1 MPDTNLFQHAAA
13 APVELLARV
22 PKNRIAVLIG
32 KGGQTRKMLEEASG
46 AKLDIDSK
54 TGEVMAEWEEEPDPV
69 VRMKMPDV
77 VLAIGRG
84 LAPSR
89 AVQLIEDDIFLR
101 MYDIREWVGRQP
113 NQTRRMRSRLIGRN
127 GRIRSL
133 IEEIS
138 NCEMAIH
145 GSTVLVIGDQD
156 GVALAAPAIEG
167 ILRGSE
173 HSTVLHG
180 LEQDRKRLKIQSRQL
195 KSFEERGSR
204 DSSKFDTLVPGLAQA
219 RRRRERRN
227 KDSQVSPSDSDEVS
241 EVMELA
247 DDESVTFEEE

>member
-1 MPDTNLFQHAAA
+1 MGGST

-89 AVQLIEDDIFLR
+89 AVQLIQDDIFLR

-195 KSFEERGSR
+195 KSFEERSSR

-219 RRRRERRN
+219 RRRRERRK
-227 KDSQVSPSDSDEVS
+227 KDSQVNSSDSDEVS

>member
-1 MPDTNLFQHAAA
+1 MGGSA

-69 VRMKMPDV
+69 LRMKMPDV

-89 AVQLIEDDIFLR
+89 AVQLIQDDIFLR

-195 KSFEERGSR
+195 KSFEERSSR

-219 RRRRERRN
+219 RRRRERRK
-227 KDSQVSPSDSDEVS
+227 KDSQVNSSDPDEVS

-247 DDESVTFEEE
+247 DDESVTFAA

>member
-1 MPDTNLFQHAAA
+1 M
-13 APVELLARV
+13 ELLARV

-32 KGGQTRKMLEEASG
+32 KGGQTRKMLEEISG
-46 AKLDIDSK
+46 AELDIDSQ
-54 TGEVMAEWEEEPDPV
+54 TGEVMAEWKEEPDPV

-89 AVQLIEDDIFLR
+89 AIQLIQDDVFLS

-145 GSTVLVIGDQD
+145 GSTVLVIGDRE
-156 GVALAAPAIEG
+156 GIALAGPAIEG

-173 HSTVLHG
+173 HSTILHG
-180 LEQDRKRLKIQSRQL
+180 LEQDRKRMRMQSRQL
-195 KSFEERGSR
+195 ESFEERGSGV
-204 DSSKFDTLVPGLAQA
+204 SSKFDTLVPGLAQA
-219 RRRRERRN
+219 RRRRERRH
-227 KDSQVSPSDSDEVS
+227 KASQIDLSDSDEVS
-241 EVMELA
+241 EVMHLA

>member
-1 MPDTNLFQHAAA
+1 MA
-13 APVELLARV
+13 LLARV

-32 KGGQTRKMLEEASG
+32 KGGQTRKLLEEISG
-46 AKLDIDSK
+46 AEVDIDSQP
-54 TGEVMAEWEEEPDPV
+54 GEVMAEGQEEPDPV

-89 AVQLIEDDIFLR
+89 AIQLIQDDVFLR

-145 GSTVLVIGDQD
+145 GSTVLVIGDRE
-156 GVALAAPAIEG
+156 GIALAGPAIEG

-173 HSTVLHG
+173 HSTILHG
-180 LEQDRKRLKIQSRQL
+180 LEQDRKRMRMQSRQL
-195 KSFEERGSR
+195 ESFEERGSGV
-204 DSSKFDTLVPGLAQA
+204 SSKFDTLVPGLAQA
-219 RRRRERRN
+219 RRRRERRH
-227 KDSQVSPSDSDEVS
+227 KASQIDPSDSDEVS
-241 EVMELA
+241 EVMHLA

>member
-1 MPDTNLFQHAAA
+1 MGGSA

-89 AVQLIEDDIFLR
+89 AVQLIQDDIFLR

-167 ILRGSE
+167 NLRGSE

-195 KSFEERGSR
+195 KSFEERSSR

-219 RRRRERRN
+219 RRRRERRD

>member
-1 MPDTNLFQHAAA
+1 MGGSA

-219 RRRRERRN
+219 RRRRERRD

-247 DDESVTFEEE
+247 EDESVTFEEE

>member
-1 MPDTNLFQHAAA
+1 MGGST

-69 VRMKMPDV
+69 LRMKMPDV

-89 AVQLIEDDIFLR
+89 AVQLIQDDIFLR

-195 KSFEERGSR
+195 KSFEERGSH

-219 RRRRERRN
+219 RRRRESRN
-227 KDSQVSPSDSDEVS
+227 KDSQVNPSDSDEVS

>member
-1 MPDTNLFQHAAA
+1 
-13 APVELLARV
+13 VELLARV

-32 KGGQTRKMLEEASG
+32 KGGQTRKMLEEISG
-46 AKLDIDSK
+46 AELDIDSQ
-54 TGEVMAEWEEEPDPV
+54 TGEVMAEWKEEPDPV

-89 AVQLIEDDIFLR
+89 AIQLIQDDVFLS

-145 GSTVLVIGDQD
+145 GSTVLVIGDRD
-156 GVALAAPAIEG
+156 GIALAGPAIEG

-173 HSTVLHG
+173 HSTILHG
-180 LEQDRKRLKIQSRQL
+180 LEQDRKRMRMQSRQL
-195 KSFEERGSR
+195 ESFEERGSGV
-204 DSSKFDTLVPGLAQA
+204 SSKFDTLVPGLAQA
-219 RRRRERRN
+219 RRRRERRH
-227 KDSQVSPSDSDEVS
+227 KASQIDLSDSDEVS
-241 EVMELA
+241 EVMHLA

>member
-1 MPDTNLFQHAAA
+1 
-13 APVELLARV
+13 
-22 PKNRIAVLIG
+22 
-32 KGGQTRKMLEEASG
+32 
-46 AKLDIDSK
+46 
-54 TGEVMAEWEEEPDPV
+54 
-69 VRMKMPDV
+69 
-77 VLAIGRG
+77 
-84 LAPSR
+84 
-89 AVQLIEDDIFLR
+89 

-145 GSTVLVIGDQD
+145 GSTVLVIGDQE
-156 GVALAAPAIEG
+156 GIALAAPAIEG

-180 LEQDRKRLKIQSRQL
+180 LEQDRKRMRMQSRQL
-195 KSFEERGSR
+195 ESFEERGPR

-219 RRRRERRN
+219 RRRRERRH
-227 KDSQVSPSDSDEVS
+227 KASQIDPSDSDEVS
-241 EVMELA
+241 EVMKLS

>member
-1 MPDTNLFQHAAA
+1 M
-13 APVELLARV
+13 ELLARV
-22 PKNRIAVLIG
+22 PMNRIAVLIG

-46 AKLDIDSK
+46 AKLDIDSR
-54 TGEVMAEWEEEPDPV
+54 TGEVMAVWEEEPDPV

-77 VLAIGRG
+77 ILAIGRG

-89 AVQLIEDDIFLR
+89 AVQLIRDDIFLR

-145 GSTVLVIGDQD
+145 GSTVLMIGDQD
-156 GVALAAPAIEG
+156 GITLAAPAIEG
-167 ILRGSE
+167 ILSGSE

-180 LEQDRKRLKIQSRQL
+180 LEQDRKRLRMQSRHL
-195 KSFEERGSR
+195 DSFEERVSQE
-204 DSSKFDTLVPGLAQA
+204 SSKFDTLVPGLAQA
-219 RRRRERRN
+219 RRRRERRHRA
-227 KDSQVSPSDSDEVS
+227 SQVDPSDSEEVF
-241 EVMELA
+241 EVMELS
-247 DDESVTFEEE
+247 DDESVRFEEE

>member
-1 MPDTNLFQHAAA
+1 MGGSA

-219 RRRRERRN
+219 PRRRERRD

>member
-1 MPDTNLFQHAAA
+1 M
-13 APVELLARV
+13 ELLARV

-32 KGGQTRKMLEEASG
+32 KGGQTRKMLEEISG
-46 AKLDIDSK
+46 AELDIDSQ
-54 TGEVMAEWEEEPDPV
+54 TGEVMAEWKEEPDPV

-89 AVQLIEDDIFLR
+89 AIQLIQDDVFLR

-145 GSTVLVIGDQD
+145 GSTVLVIGDRD
-156 GVALAAPAIEG
+156 GITLAGPAIEG

-173 HSTVLHG
+173 HSTILHG
-180 LEQDRKRLKIQSRQL
+180 LEQDRKRMRMQSRQL
-195 KSFEERGSR
+195 ESFEERGSG

-219 RRRRERRN
+219 RRRRERRH
-227 KDSQVSPSDSDEVS
+227 KASQIDPSDSDEVS
-241 EVMELA
+241 EVMHLA
-247 DDESVTFEEE
+247 EDESVTFEEE

>member
-1 MPDTNLFQHAAA
+1 
-13 APVELLARV
+13 
-22 PKNRIAVLIG
+22 
-32 KGGQTRKMLEEASG
+32 
-46 AKLDIDSK
+46 
-54 TGEVMAEWEEEPDPV
+54 
-69 VRMKMPDV
+69 MPDV

-89 AVQLIEDDIFLR
+89 AIQLIQDDVFLS
-101 MYDIREWVGRQP
+101 MYVIREWVGRQP

-145 GSTVLVIGDQD
+145 GSTVLVIGDRE
-156 GVALAAPAIEG
+156 GIALAGTAIEG

-173 HSTVLHG
+173 HSTILHG
-180 LEQDRKRLKIQSRQL
+180 LEQDRKRMRMQSRQL
-195 KSFEERGSR
+195 ESFEERGSGV
-204 DSSKFDTLVPGLAQA
+204 SSKFDTLVPGLAQA
-219 RRRRERRN
+219 RRRRERRH
-227 KDSQVSPSDSDEVS
+227 KASQIDLSDSDEVS
-241 EVMELA
+241 EVMHLA

>member
-1 MPDTNLFQHAAA
+1 MGGSA

-113 NQTRRMRSRLIGRN
+113 NQTRRMRSRLIGRT

-133 IEEIS
+133 MEEIS

-145 GSTVLVIGDQD
+145 GSTVLLIGDQD

-195 KSFEERGSR
+195 KSFEERSSR

-219 RRRRERRN
+219 RRRRERRK
-227 KDSQVSPSDSDEVS
+227 KDSQVNSSDSDEVS